1 MNWVVI
7 FIYLSISLTFLPGCG
22 DLPQFIEPHADVTAP
37 QTYKRDGLQ
46 FKYPGNWK
54 VQVEKDGVLGWGVP
68 QVNVSSPSTS
78 SVIIH
83 VFPAE
88 DAYSLKDFGD
98 KMWRSSVPGAILSD
112 SNRTKISEEDGF
124 EVMTDHFSVRIFDET
139 LTHQRVM
146 RRKQVDDK
154 VFFVTSQVPTD
165 DLAQVKPG
173 FDLVASSVT
182 WKAVPETEE
191 KVEEPSTAPDKEAN
205 KTKPKAGSEAE
216 PKTDT
221 KSEG

>member
-1 MNWVVI
+1 
-7 FIYLSISLTFLPGCG
+7 
-22 DLPQFIEPHADVTAP
+22 
-37 QTYKRDGLQ
+37 
-46 FKYPGNWK
+46 
-54 VQVEKDGVLGWGVP
+54 
-68 QVNVSSPSTS
+68 
-78 SVIIH
+78 
-83 VFPAE
+83 
-88 DAYSLKDFGD
+88 
-98 KMWRSSVPGAILSD
+98 MWRASVPGAILSD

-154 VFFVTSQVPTD
+154 VLFVTSQVPTD